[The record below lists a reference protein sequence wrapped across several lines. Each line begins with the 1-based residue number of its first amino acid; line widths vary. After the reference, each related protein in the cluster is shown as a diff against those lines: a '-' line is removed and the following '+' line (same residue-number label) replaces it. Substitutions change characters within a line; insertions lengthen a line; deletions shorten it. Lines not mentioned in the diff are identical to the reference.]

1 MGKVLDPGCNMDWD
15 HHAVGVG
22 GVRVDQKEV
31 DLGLRD

>member
-1 MGKVLDPGCNMDWD
+1 MDWD

-31 DLGLRD
+31 DLGLLD